1 MSVRDSSQ
9 LLKLLKNEK
18 LTKEIE
24 LGIYNFSQEY
34 VKNNNIEFLLQS
46 IYDSKMN
53 EIIELLKHSDYI
65 ITAITNKKIK
75 PSELAFLKPDE
86 LVPEKYEDHK
96 KNKEMQEFKKN
107 SKAYS
112 TTYTCVKC
120 KKSRTNVTTKQ
131 TRSGDEPPTTFVSC
145 LECGYTFKM
154 N

>member
-9 LLKLLKNEK
+9 LLKLLKNKK
-18 LTKEIE
+18 LTEEIE

-107 SKAYS
+107 SKACS

>member
-9 LLKLLKNEK
+9 LLKLLKNKK
-18 LTKEIE
+18 LTEEIE

-65 ITAITNKKIK
+65 ITAIANKKIK
-75 PSELAFLKPDE
+75 PLELAFLKPDE
-86 LVPEKYEDHK
+86 LVPEKYEEHK

-107 SKAYS
+107 SKACS